1 MGIIKDRFRELSDY
15 KNMYV
20 KENQVSKNLI
30 ERYKDKTKTNQEYL
44 DFKKSIVYMLEKVF
58 GEGKSKM
65 LVKPNRDSTQLFSM
79 LVEDKEFTRIYNC
92 KVVNKSLEISPVS
105 F

>member
-1 MGIIKDRFRELSDY
+1 MGIVKDRFKELNDY

-20 KENQVSKNLI
+20 NENQVSRNLI
-30 ERYKDKTKTNQEYL
+30 ERYKDKNKTNQEYL

-58 GEGKSKM
+58 GEGKSKIV
-65 LVKPNRDSTQLFSM
+65 VKPNKDSTQLFSI
-79 LVEDKEFTRIYNC
+79 LVTDKEFTRIYNC
-92 KVVNKSLEISPVS
+92 KVINKSLEISPVS